1 METILNFIELIKNYS
16 EIPLFT
22 IGDNSVTIW
31 MIFYFLLL
39 LFFLFFGTAKL
50 KKWFVYKILART
62 QLDLG
67 VRLAMG
73 TIFRYVLIVIGFTI
87 ILQFIGVDMSG
98 LTIIAS
104 ALGVGVGFGLQ
115 NITNNFVSGIIILFE
130 RPIKIGD
137 RIEVGNVSGDVL
149 KISMRSTSVL
159 TNDNIS
165 IIVPNSEFISS
176 TVINWSHT
184 DRNVRFNFPVGVSY
198 KSDPEIVKN
207 ILMEVAE
214 ENDGVLKDPAPD
226 VLLNDYGDS
235 SINFTLRV
243 WTSSYITK
251 PLVLK
256 SQLYY
261 SAFKMFKEHGIE
273 IPFPQ
278 RDIHVKN
285 DLINFH
291 SE

>member
-1 METILNFIELIKNYS
+1 VEAISNFIELIKHYS
-16 EIPLFT
+16 SIPLFT
-22 IGDNSVTIW
+22 FGDNAITVW
-31 MIFYFLLL
+31 MLVYFLLL
-39 LFFLFFGTAKL
+39 VLFLFFGTGKI
-50 KKWFVYKILART
+50 KKWFVYRLLART
-62 QLDLG
+62 HLDIG
-67 VRLAMG
+67 VRLAIG
-73 TIFRYVLIVIGFTI
+73 TIVRYVLLVIGFMI
-87 ILQFIGVDMSG
+87 ILHFIGVDLSG

-130 RPIKIGD
+130 RPIKVGD
-137 RIEVGNVSGDVL
+137 RIEVGAVTGDVV
-149 KISMRSTSVL
+149 KISMRSTTVL
-159 TNDNIS
+159 TNDNIA

-184 DRNVRFNFPVGVSY
+184 DRNVRFNIPVGVSY
-198 KSDPEIVKN
+198 KSDPEIVKKL
-207 ILMEVAE
+207 LMEVAE
-214 ENDGVLKDPAPD
+214 NNAGVLKDPVPD
-226 VLLNDYGDS
+226 VLLSEYGDN
-235 SINFTLRV
+235 SINFNLRV
-243 WTSSYITK
+243 WTNEYITQ
-251 PLVLK
+251 PYVLK

-261 SAFKMFKEHGIE
+261 SAFKKFKEHGIE

>member
-1 METILNFIELIKNYS
+1 VQIISDIFEFIKKYAGLR
-16 EIPLFT
+16 LFT
-22 IGDNSVTIW
+22 LGENPVTIW
-31 MIFYFLLL
+31 MLLYFFLLIFL
-39 LFFLFFGTAKL
+39 LFYGTAKL
-50 KKWFVYKILART
+50 KKWLVHKVLAKT
-62 QLDLG
+62 HLDIG
-67 VRLAMG
+67 VRMAMG
-73 TIFRYVLIVIGFTI
+73 TIVRYVLIVIGFI
-87 ILQFIGVDMSG
+87 IIIQYIGVDLSV
-98 LTIIAS
+98 LTIIAG

-130 RPIKIGD
+130 RPIKVGD
-137 RIEVGNVSGDVL
+137 RIEVGNVSGDVIR
-149 KISMRSTSVL
+149 ISMRSTTIT

-176 TVINWSHT
+176 KVINWSHT

-198 KSDPEIVKN
+198 NSDPERVRK

-214 ENDGVLKDPAPD
+214 ENEGVLKNPAPD
-226 VLLNDYGDS
+226 VLLEEYGDS

-243 WTSSYITK
+243 WTNEYITR
-251 PLVLK
+251 PDILK
-256 SQLYY
+256 SQIYFL
-261 SAFKMFKEHGIE
+261 AFKKFKEAGIE

-285 DLINFH
+285 DSIKFH

>member
-1 METILNFIELIKNYS
+1 METISEFIELINKYLS
-16 EIPLFT
+16 RPLFT
-22 IGDNSVTIW
+22 FGDNPVTIW
-31 MIFYFLLL
+31 MLLYFLLL
-39 LFFLFFGTAKL
+39 LVFLFFGTKIL
-50 KKWFVYKILART
+50 KRWFVYKLLGRT
-62 QLDLG
+62 SLDVG
-67 VRLAMG
+67 VRHAIG
-73 TIFRYVLIVIGFTI
+73 TIFRYVLIVIGFML
-87 ILQFIGVDMSG
+87 ILQFLGVDLSG
-98 LTIIAS
+98 FTIIAS

-137 RIEVGNVSGDVL
+137 RIEVGEVTGDVI
-149 KISMRSTSVL
+149 KISMRSTTIL

-165 IIVPNSEFISS
+165 IIVPNSDFIST
-176 TVINWSHT
+176 TVVNWSYT

-198 KSDPEIVKN
+198 KSDPETVKN
-207 ILMEVAE
+207 ILLEVAE
-214 ENDGVLKDPAPD
+214 KNEGVLKDPPPD

-243 WTSSYITK
+243 WTSTYITK
-251 PLVLK
+251 PILLK

-261 SAFKMFKEHGIE
+261 SAFEMFKERGIE

-285 DLINFH
+285 DLINVH

>member
-1 METILNFIELIKNYS
+1 MNTISNFFELIKEYS
-16 EIPLFT
+16 GIHLFT
-22 IGDNSVTIW
+22 IGENPVTVW
-31 MIFYFLLL
+31 MLFYFLLL
-39 LFFLFFGTAKL
+39 VFFLFFGTAKL
-50 KKWFVYKILART
+50 KKWFIHKLLART
-62 QLDLG
+62 NLDLG
-67 VRLAMG
+67 IRHAMG
-73 TIFRYVLIVIGFTI
+73 TIFRYVLMVIGFMI
-87 ILQFIGVDMSG
+87 ILQFLGVDLTG
-98 LTIIAS
+98 LTIIIS

-137 RIEVGNVSGDVL
+137 RIEVGDVTGDVV
-149 KISMRSTSVL
+149 KISMRSTTII

-176 TVINWSHT
+176 AVINWSHT
-184 DRNVRFNFPVGVSY
+184 DRNVRFNIPVGVSY
-198 KSDPEIVKN
+198 KSDPEKVEK
-207 ILMEVAE
+207 ILLEVVE
-214 ENDGVLKDPAPD
+214 KNDGVLKSPAPD
-226 VLLNDYGDS
+226 VLIDGYGDS
-235 SINFTLRV
+235 SIDFTLRV
-243 WTSSYITK
+243 WTNDYITQ
-251 PLVLK
+251 PRLLK

-261 SAFKMFKEHGIE
+261 SAFKKFKEHGIE

>member
-1 METILNFIELIKNYS
+1 VDAIFNFIELVKNNLGL
-16 EIPLFT
+16 PLFS
-22 IGDNSVTIW
+22 IGENPITIW
-31 MIFYFLLL
+31 MIIYFSLL
-39 LFFLFFGTAKL
+39 LFFLFFGTAKI
-50 KKWFVYKILART
+50 KKWFVYKLLAKT
-62 QLDLG
+62 NLDIG

-73 TIFRYVLIVIGFTI
+73 TIFRYVLMVIGFTI
-87 ILQFIGVDMSG
+87 ILQFLGVDLSA

-130 RPIKIGD
+130 RPIKVGD
-137 RIEVGNVSGDVL
+137 RIEVGSVSGDVI
-149 KISMRSTSVL
+149 KISMRSTTVL

-184 DRNVRFNFPVGVSY
+184 DRNVRFNIPVGVSY
-198 KSDPEIVKN
+198 KSDPEMVKN
-207 ILMEVAE
+207 ILMKVAE
-214 ENDGVLKDPAPD
+214 NNDGVLKSPAPD
-226 VLLNDYGDS
+226 VLFNEYGDN
-235 SINFTLRV
+235 SINFILRV
-243 WTSSYITK
+243 WTSTYITQ
-251 PLVLK
+251 PLVLR

-261 SAFKMFKEHGIE
+261 SAFEKFKEHGIE

-285 DLINFH
+285 DLINFQ
-291 SE
+291 SK

>member
-1 METILNFIELIKNYS
+1 MDTIYNFIELVEKNLGL
-16 EIPLFT
+16 PLFS
-22 IGDNSVTIW
+22 IGKNPITFW
-31 MIFYFLLL
+31 MLLYFILLV
-39 LFFLFFGTAKL
+39 FFLFFGTAKL
-50 KKWFVYKILART
+50 KKWFVYKLLAKT
-62 QLDLG
+62 NLDLG

-73 TIFRYVLIVIGFTI
+73 TIFRYVLMVVGFTI
-87 ILQFIGVDMSG
+87 ILQFLGVDLSA

-137 RIEVGNVSGDVL
+137 RIEVGNVTGDVV
-149 KISMRSTSVL
+149 KISMRSTTVL

-184 DRNVRFNFPVGVSY
+184 DRKVRFNYPVGVSY
-198 KSDPEIVKN
+198 KEDPEIVKK

-214 ENDGVLKDPAPD
+214 QNDGILKDPAPD
-226 VLLNDYGDS
+226 VLLHEYGDS
-235 SINFTLRV
+235 SINFILRV
-243 WTSSYITK
+243 WTSEYIAQ
-251 PLVLK
+251 PAVLK
-256 SQLYY
+256 SQIYY
-261 SAFKMFKEHGIE
+261 SIFKKFKEVGVE

-278 RDIHVKN
+278 RDIHLKN
-285 DLINFH
+285 DLISVR

>member
-1 METILNFIELIKNYS
+1 VETISEFIDLINKYLTK
-16 EIPLFT
+16 PLFT
-22 IGDNSVTIW
+22 FGDNPVTIW
-31 MIFYFLLL
+31 MLLYFLLL
-39 LFFLFFGTAKL
+39 LVFLFFGTGIL
-50 KKWFVYKILART
+50 KRWFVNKLLGRT
-62 QLDLG
+62 SLDIG
-67 VRLAMG
+67 VRHAMG
-73 TIFRYVLIVIGFTI
+73 TIFRYVLIVIGFLL
-87 ILQFIGVDMSG
+87 ILQFLGVDLSG
-98 LTIIAS
+98 FTIIAG

-137 RIEVGNVSGDVL
+137 RIEVGDVTGDVV
-149 KISMRSTSVL
+149 KISMRSTMIL

-165 IIVPNSEFISS
+165 IIVPNSDFISS

-184 DRNVRFNFPVGVSY
+184 ERKVRFNIPVGVSY
-198 KSDPEIVKN
+198 KSDPQSVKK

-214 ENDGVLKDPAPD
+214 NNKGVLKDPPPD

-243 WTSSYITK
+243 WTSEYITVPK
-251 PLVLK
+251 LLK

-261 SAFKMFKEHGIE
+261 SAFEKFKEYGIE

-285 DLINFH
+285 DLIKVH

>member
-1 METILNFIELIKNYS
+1 VETIFNFFELIKEYS
-16 EIPLFT
+16 GIHLFK
-22 IGDNSVTIW
+22 IGENPVTVW
-31 MIFYFLLL
+31 MLFYFLLL
-39 LFFLFFGTAKL
+39 VFFLFFGTAKL
-50 KKWFVYKILART
+50 KNWFIHTLLART
-62 QLDLG
+62 NLDLG
-67 VRLAMG
+67 VRHAMG
-73 TIFRYVLIVIGFTI
+73 TIFRYVLMVIGFMV
-87 ILQFIGVDMSG
+87 ILQFLGVDLTG
-98 LTIIAS
+98 LTIIIS

-137 RIEVGNVSGDVL
+137 RIEVGNVTGDVV
-149 KISMRSTSVL
+149 KISMRSTTVI

-184 DRNVRFNFPVGVSY
+184 DRNVRFNIPVGVSY
-198 KSDPEIVKN
+198 KSDPEKVEK
-207 ILMEVAE
+207 ILLEVAE
-214 ENDGVLKDPAPD
+214 QNDGVLNNPAPD
-226 VLLNDYGDS
+226 VLIDGYGDS
-235 SINFTLRV
+235 SIDFTLRV
-243 WTSSYITK
+243 WTINYITQ

-261 SAFKMFKEHGIE
+261 SAFKKFKEHGIE

-291 SE
+291 SK

>member
-1 METILNFIELIKNYS
+1 METISEFIDLINKYLS
-16 EIPLFT
+16 RSLFT
-22 IGDNSVTIW
+22 FGDTPVTIW
-31 MIFYFLLL
+31 MLLYFLLL
-39 LFFLFFGTAKL
+39 LVFLFFGTAIL
-50 KKWFVYKILART
+50 KRWFVYKLLGRT
-62 QLDLG
+62 SLDIG
-67 VRLAMG
+67 VQHAIG
-73 TIFRYVLIVIGFTI
+73 TIFRYVLMVLGFML
-87 ILQFIGVDMSG
+87 ILQFLGVDLSG
-98 LTIIAS
+98 FTIIAS

-137 RIEVGNVSGDVL
+137 RIEVGEVTGDVI
-149 KISMRSTSVL
+149 KISMRSTTIL

-165 IIVPNSEFISS
+165 IIVPNSDFIST
-176 TVINWSHT
+176 TVVNWSHT

-198 KSDPEIVKN
+198 KSDPETVKN
-207 ILMEVAE
+207 ILLEVAE
-214 ENDGVLKDPAPD
+214 KNEGVLKDPPPD

-243 WTSSYITK
+243 WTSTYITK
-251 PLVLK
+251 PILLK

-261 SAFKMFKEHGIE
+261 SAFEMFKERGIE

-285 DLINFH
+285 DLINVH

>member
-1 METILNFIELIKNYS
+1 LETIFNFLELIKKNLGL
-16 EIPLFT
+16 PLFS
-22 IGDNSVTIW
+22 IGDNPITSW
-31 MIFYFLLL
+31 KLLYFLLL
-39 LFFLFFGTAKL
+39 IFFLFFGTAKL
-50 KKWFVYKILART
+50 KKWFVYRLLSKT
-62 QLDLG
+62 NLDIG

-73 TIFRYVLIVIGFTI
+73 TIFRYILMVIGFTI
-87 ILQFIGVDMSG
+87 ILQFLGLDLSA

-130 RPIKIGD
+130 RPIKVGD
-137 RIEVGNVSGDVL
+137 RIEVGSVSGDVV
-149 KISMRSTSVL
+149 KISMRSTTIL
-159 TNDNIS
+159 TNDNIA

-184 DRNVRFNFPVGVSY
+184 DRNVRFNIPVGVSY
-198 KSDPEIVKN
+198 NSDPETVRN
-207 ILMEVAE
+207 ILMEVAKN
-214 ENDGVLKDPAPD
+214 NDGVLKDPPPD
-226 VLLNDYGDS
+226 VLLGDYGDS
-235 SINFTLRV
+235 SINFSLRV
-243 WTSSYITK
+243 WTSDYITQ

-261 SAFKMFKEHGIE
+261 SAFKKFKEHGIE

-278 RDIHVKN
+278 RDIHLKN

>member
-1 METILNFIELIKNYS
+1 VETISNFIELIKEYS
-16 EIPLFT
+16 AIQLFSL
-22 IGDNSVTIW
+22 GNNPVTVW
-31 MIFYFLLL
+31 MLFYFLLL
-39 LFFLFFGTAKL
+39 VIFLFFGTAKL
-50 KKWFVYKILART
+50 KNWFVHRLLART
-62 QLDLG
+62 SLDIG
-67 VRLAMG
+67 VRYAMG
-73 TIFRYVLIVIGFTI
+73 TIFRYILMVIGFTL
-87 ILQFIGVDMSG
+87 ILQFLGVDMSG
-98 LTIIAS
+98 LTIIAG

-137 RIEVGNVSGDVL
+137 RIEVANVTGDVV
-149 KISMRSTSVL
+149 KISLRSTSII

-184 DRNVRFNFPVGVSY
+184 DRNVRFNIPVGVSY
-198 KSDPEIVKN
+198 KSDPELVRK
-207 ILMEVAE
+207 ILMEVAGQ
-214 ENDGVLKDPAPD
+214 NDGVLKKPPPD
-226 VLLNDYGDS
+226 VLLDEYGES

-243 WTSSYITK
+243 WTSTYITQ

-261 SAFKMFKEHGIE
+261 SAFKKFKEHGVE

-285 DLINFH
+285 DMINFH

>member
-115 NITNNFVSGIIILFE
+115 NITNNFVSGVIILFE

-137 RIEVGNVSGDVL
+137 RIEVGNVSGDVV

-184 DRNVRFNFPVGVSY
+184 DRNVRFNIPVGVSY

-207 ILMEVAE
+207 ILMEVAD
-214 ENDGVLKDPAPD
+214 ENDGVLKDPPSD

-243 WTSSYITK
+243 WTSTYITQ

-261 SAFKMFKEHGIE
+261 SAFKKFKERGIE